1 LVENSN
7 QCNILEIHVKDLEKE
22 VDILKDQVDENS
34 NNIQSNMF
42 ETMSH
47 GKGKPYNVK
56 LRSYIYFLRSRQI
69 GVEHIADIIKNVL
82 SLVDVEVDQ
91 LPCTSTS
98 LNLNSEL
105 GYITRKQIVE
115 ELDISNN
122 LTMHRDATTTKGRN
136 VFGVEL
142 SNGTNTY
149 TVGSREVADGKSDT
163 YTAYKK
169 EILKDLNTSSS
180 EIDNGSNILR
190 KVKKNYDG

>member
-1 LVENSN
+1 
-7 QCNILEIHVKDLEKE
+7 
-22 VDILKDQVDENS
+22 
-34 NNIQSNMF
+34 
-42 ETMSH
+42 
-47 GKGKPYNVK
+47 
-56 LRSYIYFLRSRQI
+56 
-69 GVEHIADIIKNVL
+69 
-82 SLVDVEVDQ
+82 
-91 LPCTSTS
+91 
-98 LNLNSEL
+98 
-105 GYITRKQIVE
+105 
-115 ELDISNN
+115 
-122 LTMHRDATTTKGRN
+122 MHRDATTTKGRN

>member
-1 LVENSN
+1 MVENSN
-7 QCNILEIHVKDLEKE
+7 QCNILGIHVKDLEKE
-22 VDILKDQVDENS
+22 LDILKDQVDENS

-69 GVEHIADIIKNVL
+69 GVEHIAPIIKNVL

-115 ELDISNN
+115 ELYISNK

-163 YTAYKK
+163 YTAYMK